1 MKLNTLI
8 IDDFLDD
15 PDKIRNFLIDNK
27 VFFGNSGG
35 YPGKRTSSVDNIDYQ
50 NMIIQKLESVLPFKI
65 KMHETSFPFQLCLS
79 DDETWAHLDL
89 SDWTGVLYLT
99 PNAPIESGT
108 LLFKEDVQLIKKL
121 KEYLENENL
130 ERGSA
135 KVSVDVMSMIG
146 NVYNRLVLFRGKDI
160 PHRSNLA
167 GFGDC
172 LENGRLTQVF
182 FFDEV

>member
-8 IDDFLDD
+8 IDDFLDK
-15 PDKIRNFLIDNK
+15 PDEIRNFLIDNK
-27 VFFGNSGG
+27 VSFEKTGS
-35 YPGKRTSSVDNIDYQ
+35 YPGKRTPPVDNLDYK
-50 NMIIQKLESVLPFKI
+50 NMIVEKLHKVLPFKI
-65 KMHETSFPFQLCLS
+65 KMKSLSFSFQLSLS
-79 DDETWAHLDL
+79 SDTVATLHVDPTQWA
-89 SDWTGVLYLT
+89 GVLYLT

-108 LLFKEDVQLIKKL
+108 LLFKADNESMMKIRSEEKHQLDIDL
-121 KEYLENENL
+121 TAAI
-130 ERGSA
+130 S
-135 KVSVDVMSMIG
+135 
-146 NVYNRLVLFRGKDI
+146 NVYNRLVLFRGVDI

>member
-1 MKLNTLI
+1 MKLNSLI

-15 PDKIRNFLIDNK
+15 PDQIRNFLINNK
-27 VFFGNSGG
+27 VPFEIKGP
-35 YPGKRTSSVDNIDYQ
+35 YPGKRTIPVDDIRYK
-50 NMIIQKLESVLPFKI
+50 NMVIEKLNQVFPFKI
-65 KMHETSFPFQLCLS
+65 KMEPLSFAFQLCLS
-79 DDETWAHLDL
+79 DDKTWVHVDP

-108 LLFKEDVQLIKKL
+108 LLFKEDVELVKKL
-121 KEYLENENL
+121 REPG
-130 ERGSA
+130 GSGKMKA
-135 KVSVDVMSMIG
+135 DVMVTLG
-146 NVYNRLVLFRGKDI
+146 NVYNRLVLWRGSEI
-160 PHRSNLA
+160 PHRSNMA

>member
-15 PDKIRNFLIDNK
+15 PDHIRNFLINNK
-27 VFFGNSGG
+27 VPFEIKGH
-35 YPGKRTSSVDNIDYQ
+35 YPGKRTTPVDDISYQ
-50 NMIIQKLESVLPFKI
+50 NMIIEKLHKVLPFKI
-65 KMHETSFPFQLCLS
+65 KMKPLSFAFQLCLS
-79 DDETWAHLDL
+79 DEKTWVHVDP

-99 PNAPIESGT
+99 PNAPVESGT
-108 LLFKEDVQLIKKL
+108 LLFKADDESMMKIRSEEKHQLDIDITA
-121 KEYLENENL
+121 
-130 ERGSA
+130 GIS
-135 KVSVDVMSMIG
+135 
-146 NVYNRLVLFRGKDI
+146 NVYNRLVLLRGKDI

>member
-1 MKLNTLI
+1 MKLNNLI

-15 PDKIRNFLIDNK
+15 PDEIRNFLIDNK
-27 VFFGNSGG
+27 VPFEIKGP
-35 YPGKRTSSVDNIDYQ
+35 YPGQRTPPVDNQVYK
-50 NMIIQKLESVLPFKI
+50 NMIVEKLHEVLPFKI
-65 KMHETSFPFQLCLS
+65 KMYPLSYVFQLCLS
-79 DDETWAHLDL
+79 IDKSWIHLDP

-108 LLFKEDVQLIKKL
+108 LLFKED
-121 KEYLENENL
+121 LELVNKIREPG
-130 ERGSA
+130 GSGKTKA
-135 KVSVDVMSMIG
+135 HVMSTLG
-146 NVYNRLVLFRGKDI
+146 NVYNRLVLWRGSEI
-160 PHRSNLA
+160 PHKSNLA